1 MSNPY
6 HTLTI
11 QKAPEK
17 VCFVQDLKF
26 GQSEY
31 GDRLFKI
38 FWVLNQA
45 FGSLRI
51 MRESHGGIFG
61 GDHEH
66 IISFESK
73 EVRDAAQWLLNKEIH
88 AFSHTQSLVN
98 NKLVFKTEVLLE
110 NIRIAGEGFTTEEA
124 SAELLQYLKIFI
136 KRG

>member
-11 QKAPEK
+11 QKAPERA
-17 VCFVQDLKF
+17 CFVQDLKF

-45 FGSLRI
+45 YGNLRI
-51 MRESHGGIFG
+51 MRESHGGTIG
-61 GDHEH
+61 EDSEH

-73 EVRDAAQWLLNKEIH
+73 EIRDTALWLLNKEIH

-110 NIRIAGEGFTTEEA
+110 NIRIAGEGFTTEET
-124 SAELLQYLKIFI
+124 SAEFLQYLKIFI